1 MAAPHIEAAAMIVA
15 RGDHRGDFVALD
27 GAKRR
32 VSVMIAQVRHMPPR
46 RGDMTTPV
54 IAVQKAG
61 AIIAAGPAI
70 RDQPVEMIACIEREP
85 PQGAGIVGADA
96 AFEPRLVRSE
106 EHTSELQSL
115 MRISYAVF
123 CLQTKNHSTHTSQ

>member
-1 MAAPHIEAAAMIVA
+1 MPMARSAPCDRGAGDADREVQRVEMAAPHIEAAAMIVA

-61 AIIAAGPAI
+61 AI
-70 RDQPVEMIACIEREP
+70 
-85 PQGAGIVGADA
+85 
-96 AFEPRLVRSE
+96 RSE
-106 EHTSELQSL
+106 EHTSELQAL
-115 MRISYAVF
+115 MRNSYAGL
-123 CLQTKNHSTHTSQ
+123 CLKKK